1 MSKRWV
7 HLLFAIKRAGEKFIL
22 SINHMPVGF
31 WTVEDF
37 STMDDFERRFMAGDF
52 TDIIL
57 PRLEHTPEADDSF
70 IDLQHTARQM
80 ALAEAEMRAEA
91 RAKVW
96 REKAE
101 AMPAPSVFSMFGQRN
116 DVDYIRYM
124 AKVEEAE
131 AIAAQMRDLKLNP
144 TKGRINQ

>member
-1 MSKRWV
+1 MSRFV

-37 STMDDFERRFMAGDF
+37 KSMEDFERRFMAGDF
-52 TDIIL
+52 TDLYL
-57 PRLEHTPEADDSF
+57 PKLQHAPEADASF
-70 IDLQHTARQM
+70 IDLQHAARQM

-124 AKVEEAE
+124 AKAEEAE
-131 AIAAQMRDLKLNP
+131 AVAAQMRDLKLNP
-144 TKGRINQ
+144 TKGGFNQ